1 MCVVPRTAGFTA
13 ALNGNENNIVL
24 SRTFISKK
32 CVILMSVN
40 ERNYTEFQTMSLM
53 ERGLKK
59 YFVCLRKHNIT
70 STESTVAR
78 SGILLLM
85 GEVNSD
91 SP

>member
-1 MCVVPRTAGFTA
+1 
-13 ALNGNENNIVL
+13 
-24 SRTFISKK
+24 
-32 CVILMSVN
+32 MSVN